1 MGRVRALV
9 TGHLGFVGQHL
20 VRRLEQRRVEV
31 IGIDLKDGADVND
44 CDLPVAGSAICT
56 AKAAT
61 ASSTSSDWPK
71 G

>member
-44 CDLPVAGSAICT
+44 CDLPVADRVFHL
-56 AKAAT
+56 AAQT
-61 ASSTSSDWPK
+61 DAQSKD
-71 G
+71 